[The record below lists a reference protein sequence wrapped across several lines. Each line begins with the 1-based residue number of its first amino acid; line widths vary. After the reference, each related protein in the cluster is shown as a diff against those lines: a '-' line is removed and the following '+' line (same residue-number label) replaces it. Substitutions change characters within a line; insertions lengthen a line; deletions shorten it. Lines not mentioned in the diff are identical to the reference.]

1 MGTIDKILVTGATG
15 FLGSQILQ
23 KLLSAGYT
31 PVILIRPTSN
41 IWRIKSII
49 SQCEV
54 FTLDKDGENIKE
66 LFDLHNITSII
77 HTATEYGREKPLSA
91 LLKTNVIF
99 PIQLIEYGLNKDLK
113 LFINADTFFAKPQFE
128 QDYLNQYTDSK
139 RILEGL
145 LKGFSALVAIRNVR
159 LEHIFGENDSESK
172 FVTAIL
178 NKLMRNEAEILLT
191 DGSQKRDFV
200 YIEDA
205 AEAFVQI
212 LQNAN
217 HSNGYLEFQVG
228 RGESISVRSFVEEM
242 ASLTKSKSTLKFGA
256 MQNRIGEISDSFADL
271 SELTKIGWKPRYDV
285 SSAIT
290 NMITL
295 TKQVENEY

>member
-31 PVILIRPTSN
+31 PLVLIRPTSN

-66 LFDLHNITSII
+66 LFDLHSITSII

-145 LKGFSALVAIRNVR
+145 LKGLSALVAIRNVR

-242 ASLTKSKSTLKFGA
+242 ASLTGSKSTLKFGA

-295 TKQVENEY
+295 TKQVKNEY